1 MVDGEG
7 ITPANGNTGA
17 GTGGEVKTTP
27 ANGNTGAGTGG
38 EVKTTP
44 WFTAAGADTETQG
57 YLSNRGWDKL
67 PPEKAALEAIKAH
80 RNAEK
85 LLGGPADRLMRIPTD
100 PADSDGWGKVYT
112 ALGRPKDANGYDMTS
127 VGEADPGFI
136 NFVREFAYR
145 NNMPKAAGEALA
157 KEVTKFAV
165 AQEAELQKQSELEV
179 AKEQRELRSQYGF
192 EYDAKMLTAQ
202 NAVAKL
208 GIDPA
213 AVKTLEGKIGYKG
226 VIEMF
231 VKIGSAIGEDK
242 FIKSEQTGA
251 IMSPAGATERLAQLK
266 SDPEWVKRYQDGGKK
281 ELQEMKD
288 LIFITTEGG
297 KKSPNAR
304 R

>member
-1 MVDGEG
+1 MTEG
-7 ITPANGNTGA
+7 TPVGVTPAPDGGTQPNPGNNP
-17 GTGGEVKTTP
+17 TP
-27 ANGNTGAGTGG
+27 AS
-38 EVKTTP
+38 
-44 WFTAAGADTETQG
+44 WFVTAGADTETQG

-112 ALGRPKDANGYDMTS
+112 ALGRPKDATGYDFKEA
-127 VGEADPGFI
+127 GDADPTFI

-145 NNMPKAAGEALA
+145 NNMPKSAGEALA
-157 KEVTKFAV
+157 KEVTKFAA
-165 AQEAELQKQSELEV
+165 AQEAELQKQAELEV

-208 GIDPA
+208 GIDPT
-213 AVKTLEGKIGYKG
+213 AVKTLEGKIGYKA
-226 VIEMF
+226 VIDMF
-231 VKIGSAIGEDK
+231 VKIGSAIGEDT

-251 IMSPAGATERLAQLK
+251 IMSPAGAAERLAQLK
-266 SDPEWVKRYQDGGKK
+266 SDPEWVKRYQEGGKK

-297 KKSPNAR
+297 TKHAR